1 MSVVRMKSDPAT
13 HATLPGG
20 MDRVIARKRLPRW
33 TRFAAGGAVLLL
45 AVLAW
50 WMMPRGARQTVD
62 PDRLTISEVR
72 QGTFDDFLPLR
83 ARVTPLVTVYLDA
96 VEGGRVDKV
105 LVEDGTTV
113 AKGQLLAVLSNAELQ
128 LSTLRDEAEVA
139 NQLNNLRVTELN
151 LARNRLDNQRAVT
164 QAQTD
169 LAKAKRLYDLQAP
182 LFARGFVASKIFG
195 DTKDDLTNAQKRVAE
210 LREAQATDERIQ
222 SSQLAELKASGS
234 SLSAAL
240 SVAHANLDQ
249 LNLRAPVA
257 GQLTAFSIQV
267 GQSMNRGERL
277 GQIDSPGRTK
287 LNADV
292 DEYYL
297 GRVQTGQSA
306 TLDHNGKTWRMKV
319 AKIYP
324 QVKGGVFQVDLWF
337 VGAEPTGMQRG
348 QTLQAKLT
356 LGDPAPARLLPNGSF
371 YTDTGGAWVF
381 VVAPDR
387 RSAVKRQVRLG
398 RRNADFI
405 EILDG
410 LDPGEKVITSPYAG
424 LTDKDRLDI
433 ARP

>member
-13 HATLPGG
+13 QTTLTGG
-20 MDRVIARKRLPRW
+20 MDRVIARKRLPGW
-33 TRFAAGGAVLLL
+33 TKFAGAGAVLLL
-45 AVLAW
+45 ALLAW
-50 WMMPRGARQTVD
+50 WMIPRGARQTVD
-62 PDRLTISEVR
+62 PDRVTISEVR
-72 QGTFDDFLPLR
+72 RGTFDDFLPLR
-83 ARVTPLVTVYLDA
+83 ARVTPLITVYLDA

-113 AKGQLLAVLSNAELQ
+113 EKGQLLAILSNAELQ

-164 QAQTD
+164 QALTD
-169 LAKAKRLYDLQAP
+169 LAKAKRLYDLQSP
-182 LFARGFVASKIFG
+182 LFARGFVAAKIFG

-222 SSQLAELKASGS
+222 STQLAELKASGS

-240 SVAHANLDQ
+240 SVAHSNLDQ
-249 LNLRAPVA
+249 LNLRAPVS

-277 GQIDSPGRTK
+277 GQIDSPGHTK

-297 GRVQTGQSA
+297 GRVQSGQAA
-306 TLDHNGKTWRMKV
+306 TLDHNGKIYRMKV

-324 QVKGGVFQVDLWF
+324 QVKNGVFQVDLWF
-337 VGAEPTGMQRG
+337 IGAEPVGMQRG

-356 LGDPAPARLLPNGSF
+356 LGDPAPARLIPNGSF

-381 VVAPDR
+381 VVAPDG

-405 EILDG
+405 EVLDG

-433 ARP
+433 ARQ

>member
-1 MSVVRMKSDPAT
+1 
-13 HATLPGG
+13 
-20 MDRVIARKRLPRW
+20 
-33 TRFAAGGAVLLL
+33 
-45 AVLAW
+45 
-50 WMMPRGARQTVD
+50 
-62 PDRLTISEVR
+62 
-72 QGTFDDFLPLR
+72 
-83 ARVTPLVTVYLDA
+83 
-96 VEGGRVDKV
+96 
-105 LVEDGTTV
+105 
-113 AKGQLLAVLSNAELQ
+113 
-128 LSTLRDEAEVA
+128 LRDEAEVA

-164 QAQTD
+164 QARTD
-169 LAKAKRLYDLQAP
+169 LAKATRLYDLQSP
-182 LFARGFVASKIFG
+182 LFARGFVAAKIFG

-222 SSQLAELKASGS
+222 STQLAELKTSGS

-277 GQIDSPGRTK
+277 GQIDSPGHTK

-297 GRVQTGQSA
+297 GRVQPGQSA
-306 TLDHNGKTWRMKV
+306 TLDHDGKTYRMKV

-324 QVKGGVFQVDLWF
+324 QVKSGVFQVDLWF
-337 VGAEPTGMQRG
+337 IGPEPVGMQRG

-381 VVAPDR
+381 VVAPDG
-387 RSAVKRQVRLG
+387 RSATKRPVRLG

-405 EILDG
+405 EVLDG

-433 ARP
+433 ARQ